1 MKHPRGL
8 FHSRSLSRSRLPI
21 RMAAALIG
29 AALLASPSGA
39 QTQNTH
45 AQTVLAIDTTV
56 RSWMQEHQIGAASL
70 AVMKDNALIGS
81 YSYGGMSA
89 AKPARIASLSKAIT
103 AVCIARL
110 IDEGRLSFTAPVGAV
125 LAGTFKRVGE
135 PIDPRFRAITI
146 EQLVT
151 HRAGLAREARP
162 GPPARDING
171 MLAKIVLTPLADNPG
186 TRMSYSNVGYQILG
200 AVVEGVS
207 GSPYERR
214 CGSTVLAPMKASGV
228 IDPELRPRAAS
239 GGWRVSAIDYAKF
252 IQVFDAKSGVLGDT
266 SRSWQE
272 ARPGNPAY
280 GLGTFL
286 RRSAQ
291 GVTFWHTGRVGLRE
305 RGGSLTIKSG
315 SGWTAVV
322 IFEGDG
328 RGGTPE
334 LRRQLDALLST
345 H

>member
-1 MKHPRGL
+1 MKRPNGLSRSSGL
-8 FHSRSLSRSRLPI
+8 FHSRLLI
-21 RMAAALIG
+21 RMGLIG
-29 AALLASPSGA
+29 VALLASPFGA
-39 QTQNTH
+39 DAQNANT
-45 AQTVLAIDTTV
+45 QTVLAIDTTV
-56 RSWMQEHQIGAASL
+56 RTWMQEHQIGAASL

-81 YSYGGMSA
+81 YGYGGMSA

-110 IDEGRLSFTAPVGAV
+110 IDEGRLSFTTPVGAV

-151 HRAGLAREARP
+151 HSAGLAREARP
-162 GPPARDING
+162 GPPARDLNG

-186 TRMSYSNVGYQILG
+186 TRMTYSNVGYQILG
-200 AVVEGVS
+200 SVVETVS

-228 IDPELRPRAAS
+228 IDPELRPRAGS

-252 IQVFDAKSGVLGDT
+252 IQVFDPQSGVLGVT
-266 SRSWQE
+266 TRAWQE

-305 RGGSLTIKSG
+305 RGGSLTIKSR
-315 SGWTAVV
+315 SGWTVVV

-334 LRRQLDALLST
+334 LRRQLDAMLST